1 MLLSNGWDR
10 EMRHR
15 AAENFGFEFD
25 EVDERHHLTSD
36 TYGEDALTLD
46 QYLERAVFFKK
57 RDFSPQRAAN

>member
-1 MLLSNGWDR
+1 
-10 EMRHR
+10 MRHR